1 MNTKYRPL
9 RMISLLAVIVTAS
22 ASSFAGPG
30 PQYWNRLKP
39 VTTVAEAQAVK
50 PGDPMVLVC
59 GACKT
64 VSITEF
70 KSTWPNGKGPGR
82 WMEIGTK
89 HSCDNC
95 GGEITVVKG
104 KTTDSMQHN
113 CSKCGD
119 GAAFCCAGMAAD
131 SMKDG
136 MQDHK

>member
-1 MNTKYRPL
+1 MNTNYLPL

-22 ASSFAGPG
+22 SSAFAGPG

-39 VTTVAEAQAVK
+39 ITTITEAQAVK

-59 GACKT
+59 SACKT
-64 VSITEF
+64 VSITEY
-70 KSTWPNGKGPGR
+70 KSAWQNGKGPAR
-82 WMEIGTK
+82 WTDIGST
-89 HSCDNC
+89 HACDNC

-119 GAAFCCAGMAAD
+119 GAAFCCAGIAGEGT
-131 SMKDG
+131 MKG
-136 MQDHK
+136 MDHGK